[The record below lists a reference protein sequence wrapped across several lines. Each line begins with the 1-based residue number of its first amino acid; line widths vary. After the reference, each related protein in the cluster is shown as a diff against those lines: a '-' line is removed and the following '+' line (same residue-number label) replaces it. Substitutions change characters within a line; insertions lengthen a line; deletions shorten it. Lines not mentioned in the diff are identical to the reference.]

1 MIYLDNAATSF
12 PKPSFVKQAVVD
24 AMDNIGSDGRGA
36 HEMTLRASRIVYSTR
51 QNISKLF
58 NADAMRV
65 CFTLNATMALNTA
78 ILGLI
83 NANDHVITSVQEH
96 NSVLRP
102 LYKTGADL
110 TFLPIDEKGNV
121 KIDMLG
127 GSLKENTKAVIL
139 SHVSN
144 VTGNVIDIK
153 KVGRFC
159 KEHNLY
165 FIVDAAQSAGVFDID
180 MKEMNISVL
189 CFTGHKGLLGVQG
202 TGGLCVAKGID
213 INPLVTGGSGV
224 HSFSKTHPDEY
235 PTRLE
240 AGTLN
245 AHGLAGL
252 NASVKWLNENGLASL
267 REKETSLARLFYN
280 ELCNLSQIKI
290 YGDVL
295 AENHGAIVSINI
307 ADEDAGIVS
316 DALYEDFRICT
327 RAGAHCAPLIHKAFG
342 TDRQGMVRFSFSH
355 QNTEDEVIK
364 TIEAIKQLVAE

>member
-12 PKPSFVKQAVVD
+12 PKPSFVKQAVID

-51 QNISKLF
+51 QNIAKLF

-127 GSLKENTKAVIL
+127 GSLKANTKAVIL

-153 KVGRFC
+153 KVGQFC

-202 TGGLCVAKGID
+202 TGGLCVAENVD
-213 INPLVTGGSGV
+213 INPLVVGGSGV

-280 ELCNLSQIKI
+280 ELCNLPQIKI

-316 DALYEDFRICT
+316 DALYEDFGICT

-342 TDRQGMVRFSFSH
+342 TENQGMVRFSFSH
-355 QNTEDEVIK
+355 QNTEREVIK
-364 TIEAIKQLVAE
+364 TIQAIKQLVAE

>member
-12 PKPSFVKQAVVD
+12 PKPSFVKQAVID

-36 HEMTLRASRIVYSTR
+36 HEMTLKASRIVYSTR
-51 QNISKLF
+51 QNIAKLF
-58 NADAMRV
+58 NTEAMRV

-83 NANDHVITSVQEH
+83 NTNDHVITSVQEH

-102 LYKTGADL
+102 LYKTGAKL

-121 KIDMLG
+121 KIDMLKD
-127 GSLKENTKAVIL
+127 SIKANTKAVVL
-139 SHVSN
+139 SHISN

-153 KVGRFC
+153 KVGQFC

-202 TGGLCVAKGID
+202 TGGLCVAQDIQ
-213 INPLVTGGSGV
+213 INPLVVGGSGV
-224 HSFSKTHPDEY
+224 HSFSQTHPEEY

-245 AHGLAGL
+245 AHSLAGL
-252 NASVKWLNENGLASL
+252 NASVKWLNENGLANL
-267 REKETSLARLFYN
+267 REKETSLTRLFYS
-280 ELCNLSQIKI
+280 ELCKI
-290 YGDVL
+290 PQVKVYGDIL

-307 ADEDAGIVS
+307 ADEDASIVS
-316 DALYEDFRICT
+316 DVLYEDFGICT

-342 TDRQGMVRFSFSH
+342 TESQGMVRFSFSH

-364 TIEAIKQLVAE
+364 TIDAIKQLVAE

>member
-51 QNISKLF
+51 QNIAKLF
-58 NADAMRV
+58 NTDAMRV
-65 CFTLNATMALNTA
+65 CFTLNATMALNTT

-121 KIDMLG
+121 KIDMLCS
-127 GSLKENTKAVIL
+127 SLKANTKVVIL

-153 KVGRFC
+153 KVGQFC

-280 ELCNLSQIKI
+280 ELCNLPQIKI
-290 YGDVL
+290 YGDIL

-316 DALYEDFRICT
+316 DALYEDFGICT
-327 RAGAHCAPLIHKAFG
+327 RAGAHCAPLIHKAFV

>member
-12 PKPSFVKQAVVD
+12 PKPSFVKQAVID

-51 QNISKLF
+51 QNIAKLF
-58 NADAMRV
+58 NADVMRV

-78 ILGLI
+78 ILELKKK
-83 NANDHVITSVQEH
+83 NDHVITSVQEH

-121 KIDMLG
+121 KIDMLKD
-127 GSLKENTKAVIL
+127 SIKTNTKAVVL

-153 KVGRFC
+153 YIGQFC
-159 KEHNLY
+159 KQHNLY
-165 FIVDAAQSAGVFDID
+165 FIVDVAQSAGVFDID

-202 TGGLCVAKGID
+202 TGGLCVAENIE
-213 INPLVTGGSGV
+213 INPLVVGGSGV
-224 HSFSKTHPDEY
+224 HSFSEAHPKEY

-245 AHGLAGL
+245 AHSLAGL
-252 NASVKWLNENGLASL
+252 NASVQWLNENGLANL
-267 REKETSLARLFYN
+267 REKETNLARLFYN
-280 ELCNLSQIKI
+280 ELCKIPQIKI
-290 YGDVL
+290 YGDIL
-295 AENHGAIVSINI
+295 AKNHGAIVSINI
-307 ADEDAGIVS
+307 EDEDAGMIS
-316 DALYEDFRICT
+316 DALYEYFGICT
-327 RAGAHCAPLIHKAFG
+327 RAGAHCAPLIHKAFR
-342 TDRQGMVRFSFSH
+342 TEKQGMVRFSFSH

-364 TIEAIKQLVAE
+364 TIEAIKQLVI

>member
-12 PKPSFVKQAVVD
+12 PKPSLVKQAVVD

-51 QNISKLF
+51 QNIAKLF

-83 NANDHVITSVQEH
+83 SANDHVITSVQEH

-153 KVGRFC
+153 KVGQFC

-180 MKEMNISVL
+180 IKEMNISVL

-213 INPLVTGGSGV
+213 INPLVVGGSGV

-245 AHGLAGL
+245 AHSLAGL

-267 REKETSLARLFYN
+267 REKETNLARLFYN
-280 ELCNLSQIKI
+280 ELCKI
-290 YGDVL
+290 PQVKVYGDVL

-316 DALYEDFRICT
+316 DALFEDFGICT

-342 TDRQGMVRFSFSH
+342 TENQGMVRFSFSH

>member
-153 KVGRFC
+153 KVGQFC

-267 REKETSLARLFYN
+267 REKGNKPCQTFL
-280 ELCNLSQIKI
+280 
-290 YGDVL
+290 
-295 AENHGAIVSINI
+295 
-307 ADEDAGIVS
+307 
-316 DALYEDFRICT
+316 
-327 RAGAHCAPLIHKAFG
+327 
-342 TDRQGMVRFSFSH
+342 
-355 QNTEDEVIK
+355 
-364 TIEAIKQLVAE
+364 

>member
-12 PKPSFVKQAVVD
+12 PKPSFVKQAVID

-51 QNISKLF
+51 QNIAKLF
-58 NADAMRV
+58 NTDAMRV

-83 NANDHVITSVQEH
+83 SKNDHVITSVQEH

-121 KIDMLG
+121 KIDMLKD
-127 GSLKENTKAVIL
+127 SIKTNTKAVVL

-153 KVGRFC
+153 YVGKFC
-159 KEHNLY
+159 KQHNLY

-202 TGGLCVAKGID
+202 TGGLCVVEDIE
-213 INPLVTGGSGV
+213 INPLVVGGSGV
-224 HSFSKTHPDEY
+224 HSFSETHPEEY

-245 AHGLAGL
+245 AHSLAGL
-252 NASVKWLNENGLASL
+252 NASLQWLNENGLANL
-267 REKETSLARLFYN
+267 REKETNLARLFYS
-280 ELCNLSQIKI
+280 ELCKIPQIKV
-290 YGDVL
+290 YGDIL
-295 AENHGAIVSINI
+295 AENHAAIVSINI
-307 ADEDAGIVS
+307 EDEDAGMIS
-316 DALYEDFRICT
+316 DALYEDFGICT
-327 RAGAHCAPLIHKAFG
+327 RAGAHCAPLIHKAFR
-342 TDRQGMVRFSFSH
+342 TEKQGMVRFSFSH

-364 TIEAIKQLVAE
+364 TIEAIKQLVI

>member
-153 KVGRFC
+153 KVGQFC

-213 INPLVTGGSGV
+213 INTLVTGGSGV

-252 NASVKWLNENGLASL
+252 NASVQWLNENGLASL
-267 REKETSLARLFYN
+267 REKETSLVRLFYN
-280 ELCNLSQIKI
+280 ELCKI
-290 YGDVL
+290 PQVKVYGDVL

-307 ADEDAGIVS
+307 ADEDAGIIS
-316 DALYEDFRICT
+316 DALYEDFGICT